1 MNIDF
6 EDKGMQRCQA
16 EFNKIKPEESIVM
29 SHFDLAKQTNIKE
42 TSAWVKFLKDPRVA
56 QVLEEELQLYKEAQQ
71 RKLIQRAT
79 LHDRSTGTA
88 QMINAL
94 GRTKAED
101 GKSGQIFIYSYV
113 PPNLKETKSPYLT
126 AETKDIFDKEEPE

>member
-1 MNIDF
+1 MNINF
-6 EDKGMQRCQA
+6 EDEDMQRCQI
-16 EFNKIKPEESIVM
+16 EFNKINPEESIVM
-29 SHFDLAKQTNIKE
+29 SHFDLAKQSNIKE
-42 TSAWVKFLKDPRVA
+42 TSTWIKFLKDPRVA
-56 QVLEEELQLYKEAQQ
+56 QALEEELQLYKEAQQ

-94 GRTKAED
+94 GKAKTED

>member
-1 MNIDF
+1 MNINF
-6 EDKGMQRCQA
+6 EDKGMQRCQI

-29 SHFDLAKQTNIKE
+29 SHFDLAKQTSIKE

-94 GRTKAED
+94 GKTKAED